1 MCAIRSVEPEPSDH
15 NIYEYNTSPHTVVV
29 LFAVV
34 VNETHAAF
42 YRNSKLLGVESLKR
56 PVTDCADSALIL
68 GDATGVTI
76 GELTYY
82 PRALSTVEQNEIMT
96 DGTTLQELV
105 TGGPAPA
112 VFVSDADF
120 TTERLAVEA
129 ASLTRSVKLASEDS
143 RTITTRSTL
152 RVEKTMKG
160 FASPTNASWASGSTA
175 GGTSAG
181 AFTCY
186 AGKRCAVT
194 VPMSGNSTANETS
207 LQLSTSGCVE
217 TNVLGLKSCAKGATQ
232 NGTHVTFHLG
242 TASADTQPT
251 TYQLCMDTTSS
262 TCAKVASLGSLDSL
276 FLEADSWSYA
286 IPLEGMTFEFERP
299 APFDFVDTRSSLSG
313 DFTYASN
320 VKVQP
325 DNVMYLGVKH
335 KKSVKNI
342 MNDRIQWDDICWSFA
357 YDGRRKKIHV
367 NSPRYSR
374 PYSSNWLP
382 TSMDPKTVA
391 AYNWTSEEGMFSCD
405 VKNMPV
411 DDGTWK
417 HVALVSTDQKVEVF
431 IAGKPVPGC
440 SFTIAQLNNA
450 TIDDCEGGVIRIGG
464 PGQMRQENYWSM
476 GEMYG
481 AKKWS
486 RALSSYELER
496 AARCVDPPTQ
506 DDQSYHDA
514 IGNGCRWYAKFA
526 KDTLAICTANTI
538 EACPI
543 ACGTAPGLIM

>member
-1 MCAIRSVEPEPSDH
+1 M
-15 NIYEYNTSPHTVVV
+15 
-29 LFAVV
+29 V
-34 VNETHAAF
+34 VNLTHAAF

-105 TGGPAPA
+105 TGGPAFQT
-112 VFVSDADF
+112 FVSDADF

-129 ASLTRSVKLASEDS
+129 ASLTQSVTLASEES
-143 RTITTRSTL
+143 RTIATRSTL
-152 RVEKTMKG
+152 RVEKTINDLAPSNSL
-160 FASPTNASWASGSTA
+160 ASPTNASGASSA
-175 GGTSAG
+175 RGTSSG

-194 VPMSGNSTANETS
+194 VAMIGNKTTNVKANETS

-217 TNVLGLKSCAKGATQ
+217 TDVLGLNSCASGVTQ

-242 TASADTQPT
+242 TASADTQPA

-262 TCAKVASLGSLDSL
+262 TCAKVASLGSLGSL
-276 FLEADSWSYA
+276 FLEADSWSYVV
-286 IPLEGMTFEFERP
+286 PLEGMTFEFERP
-299 APFDFVDTRSSLSG
+299 APFDVVDTRSSLSG
-313 DFTYASN
+313 GFTYASN

-325 DNVMYLGVKH
+325 DNVMYLGTKH
-335 KKSVKNI
+335 KKSVKNV
-342 MNDRIQWDDICWSFA
+342 MKDRIQWDDVCWSFA
-357 YDGRRKKIHV
+357 YDGRRKQIYV

-374 PYSSNWLP
+374 PYGTNWLP
-382 TSMDPKTVA
+382 TSMDPKTVAA

-431 IAGKPVPGC
+431 IAGEPVPGC
-440 SFTIAQLNNA
+440 SFTTEQLNNA

-464 PGQMRQENYWSM
+464 PGQMRQEYYWSM
-476 GEMYG
+476 GAMYG

-486 RALSSYELER
+486 RALSSRELKR

-506 DDQSYHDA
+506 DDQSYRDA
-514 IGNGCRWYAKFA
+514 IGNGCRWYAKVA
-526 KDTLAICTANTI
+526 KDSIAICTAKTK

-543 ACGTAPGLIM
+543 ACGTAPGLGMYRGCRCF